1 LAKLEADVGAM
12 SMSSDQ
18 ELLAVDTEIQ
28 QLNFE
33 YVRLPLGSSSP
44 PGCILKI
51 RRSVCTRRRQ
61 EMIHRGNATR
71 EKTQQ
76 EIMFQLEQIIRAKQ
90 YVTDKLNELTKF
102 AQQHA

>member
-1 LAKLEADVGAM
+1 
-12 SMSSDQ
+12 
-18 ELLAVDTEIQ
+18 
-28 QLNFE
+28 
-33 YVRLPLGSSSP
+33 
-44 PGCILKI
+44 
-51 RRSVCTRRRQ
+51 
-61 EMIHRGNATR
+61 MIHRGNATR